1 MDKLLESA
9 SQKFLLFVGGK
20 GGVGKT
26 THSASLATR
35 LAALGRKVLIIST
48 DPAHS
53 LGDVLQRPLS
63 GEIKSLS
70 PFLSA
75 VELNPYHIVDAHFDQ
90 VLNTLKSYA
99 RPEMLPALKQH
110 LEASKSSPG
119 AEEAAI
125 LEAICTY
132 IVDAKQQGF
141 QHVVFDTAPTG
152 HTLRLLELPQ
162 MMQAWTE
169 SLLAQQ
175 GRQQQLREAALPFW
189 KKTKQENQLMSEAKN
204 QRWDTA
210 LQVLQRRQALFA
222 QAGQVINDAD
232 QTSIILVMTAE
243 MLPLAE
249 TRRAVAQL
257 KHFELPCHHLI
268 INQLIPPPEE
278 GQEFWRQR
286 YERQQSIVSVIEDD
300 FADLERHYY
309 GLQAVDIR
317 GVEAFKVF
325 GEQGEV
331 QAVNLPQGGI
341 FGASMRHMP
350 GCVCCMP
357 EEEE

>member
-9 SQKFLLFVGGK
+9 TQKFLLFVGGK

-26 THSASLATR
+26 THSASLAVR
-35 LAALGRKVLIIST
+35 LASLGRKVLIIST

-63 GEIKSLS
+63 GQIKALTEN
-70 PFLSA
+70 LSA
-75 VELNPYHIVDAHFDQ
+75 LELNPHHIVDQHFAQ
-90 VLNTLKSYA
+90 VEETLKAYA
-99 RPEMLPALKQH
+99 RPEMISSLRQH

-125 LEAICTY
+125 LEAICSY
-132 IVDAKQQGF
+132 IVQARDMGF

-175 GRQQQLREAALPFW
+175 GRQQRLREAALPFW
-189 KKTKQENQLMSEAKN
+189 KKTEQENNWLSDAKN

-210 LQVLQRRQALFA
+210 LQVLKRRQELFA
-222 QAGQVINDAD
+222 NAGEIINDAK
-232 QTSIILVMTAE
+232 QTSIVLVMTAE

-257 KHFELPCHHLI
+257 KHFHLPCHHLI
-268 INQLIPPPEE
+268 INQLLPPPEE
-278 GQEFWRQR
+278 GQTFWQQR
-286 YERQQSIVSVIEDD
+286 YERQQSIVAVIEDD

-317 GVEAFKVF
+317 GVEALQIF

-331 QAVNLPQGGI
+331 TMLNLPQGGI

-350 GCVCCMP
+350 GCACCIP

>member
-26 THSASLATR
+26 THSASLAVR

-53 LGDVLQRPLS
+53 LGDVIQRPLS
-63 GEIKSLS
+63 SEIKSITDG
-70 PFLSA
+70 LSA
-75 VELNPYHIVDAHFDQ
+75 LELNPHHIVDQHFEQ
-90 VLNTLKSYA
+90 VAETLKAYT
-99 RPEMLPALKQH
+99 RPEMMKSLRQH

-119 AEEAAI
+119 AEEAAL
-125 LEAICTY
+125 LEAICSY
-132 IVDAKQQGF
+132 IVQARDRGF

-175 GRQQQLREAALPFW
+175 GRQQRLREAALPFW
-189 KKTKQENQLMSEAKN
+189 KKTDQQQNSLMSDERN
-204 QRWDTA
+204 HRWDTA
-210 LQVLQRRQALFA
+210 LQVLKRRQELFA
-222 QAGQVINDAD
+222 KAGSIINDAK

-249 TRRAVAQL
+249 TRRAVKQL
-257 KHFELPCHHLI
+257 QHFQLPCHHLI
-268 INQLIPPPEE
+268 INQLLPPPEE
-278 GQEFWRQR
+278 GQEFWQQR
-286 YERQQSIVSVIEDD
+286 YERQQAIVAAIEAD
-300 FADLERHYY
+300 FAELERHYY

-317 GVEAFKVF
+317 GVEALQEF
-325 GEQGEV
+325 GETGEV
-331 QAVNLPQGGI
+331 SAGNFQPGGI
-341 FGASMRHMP
+341 FTRHMV
-350 GCVCCMP
+350 GCACCVP
-357 EEEE
+357 SDEE

>member
-1 MDKLLESA
+1 MDRLLESA
-9 SQKFLLFVGGK
+9 LQKFLLFVGGK

-26 THSASLATR
+26 THSASLAVR
-35 LAALGRKVLIIST
+35 LAAMGRKVLIIST

-63 GEIKSLS
+63 GQIKALTDN
-70 PFLSA
+70 LSA
-75 VELNPYHIVDAHFDQ
+75 LELNPHHIVDKHFEQ
-90 VLNTLKSYA
+90 VAETLKTYT
-99 RPEMLPALKQH
+99 RPEMMASLKQH

-125 LEAICTY
+125 LEAICSY
-132 IVDAKQQGF
+132 IVQAKEMGF
-141 QHVVFDTAPTG
+141 QHLVFDTAPTG

-189 KKTKQENQLMSEAKN
+189 KKTQQENSLLSDNKN

-210 LQVLQRRQALFA
+210 LQVLQRRQELFA
-222 QAGQVINDAD
+222 KAGAIINDAE
-232 QTSIILVMTAE
+232 QTSIVLVMTAE

-257 KHFELPCHHLI
+257 KHFQLPCHHLI
-268 INQLIPPPEE
+268 VNQLMPPPEQ
-278 GQEFWRQR
+278 GQSFWQQR
-286 YERQQSIVSVIEDD
+286 YDRQQSIVSVIEDD
-300 FADLERHYY
+300 FADLECHYY
-309 GLQAVDIR
+309 GLQAMDIR
-317 GVEAFKVF
+317 GIEALKLF
-325 GEQGEV
+325 GEQGEIQV
-331 QAVNLPQGGI
+331 ANLPQGGI
-341 FGASMRHMP
+341 FSASMRHLP

-357 EEEE
+357 DEEE